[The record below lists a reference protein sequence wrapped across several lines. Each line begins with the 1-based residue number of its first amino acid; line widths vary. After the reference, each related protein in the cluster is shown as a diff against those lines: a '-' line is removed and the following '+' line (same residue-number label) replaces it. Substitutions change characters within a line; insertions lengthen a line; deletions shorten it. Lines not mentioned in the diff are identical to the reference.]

1 MKRKFLL
8 PALLMTLLVA
18 CGPSTKLAKSWM
30 DPSVTPATWKPFEKV
45 LVLGLIKDDA
55 TRRIVEDKLA
65 AQFPGRSVQSYK
77 YLSASD
83 TVDAQVEE
91 KLRKDGFDGVV
102 YMRLANVE
110 QSTSYVPGTTY
121 GGFYGYRGYGYG
133 MYGTQGYYQE
143 DKTYNVE
150 TNIYSVNPPKLLWS
164 GTTAS
169 MNPGKLNSVLDEII
183 MVIRDEFNSKGFI
196 KK

>member
-1 MKRKFLL
+1 MKRKILL
-8 PALLMTLLVA
+8 PAIVMALLVA
-18 CGPSTKLAKSWM
+18 CGPSTKLSKSWM

-45 LVLGLIKDDA
+45 LVLGLIKDDV

-65 AQFPGRSVQSYK
+65 AQFPGRSMQSYK
-77 YLSASD
+77 YLSATD
-83 TVDAQVEE
+83 TVDSQVEE
-91 KLRKDGFDGVV
+91 KLLKDGFDGVV

-133 MYGTQGYYQE
+133 MHGTQGYYQE

-150 TNIYSVNPPKLLWS
+150 TNIYSVQPAKLLWS
-164 GTTAS
+164 GTTS
-169 MNPGKLNSVLDEII
+169 SVNPSKLSETLDGII
-183 MVIRDEFNSKGFI
+183 MTIRDEFNNKGFI

>member
-1 MKRKFLL
+1 MKITHVLSLGLL
-8 PALLMTLLVA
+8 LFFVA
-18 CGPSTKLAKSWM
+18 CGPSTQLSKSWT
-30 DPSVTPATWKPFEKV
+30 DPSVTSATWKPFKKV

-65 AQFPGRSVQSYK
+65 AQLPGRAVQSYT
-77 YLSASD
+77 YLSAAD
-83 TVDAQVEE
+83 TVDNQVEA
-91 KLRKDGFDGVV
+91 KLIKDGFDGVV

-133 MYGTQGYYQE
+133 GYGTQGYYEQ

-150 TNIYSVNPPKLLWS
+150 TNVYSLNPPKLLWS

-169 MNPGKLNSVLDEII
+169 LNPSKLSGTVDDII
-183 MVIRDEFNSKGFI
+183 AAVKADFAKKGI
-196 KK
+196 IAK